1 MNTTT
6 GIELLSDDAN
16 RERELTFADALE
28 IIADRS
34 EYGNVDKENAVIVT
48 RQSLL
53 DRELFTT
60 ICAVVLT
67 ENPDIDIEW
76 DVPDH
81 TKFDVRIWNRS
92 L

>member
-1 MNTTT
+1 MSNTTK
-6 GIELLSDDAN
+6 IELLSDDAD
-16 RERELTFADALE
+16 RERELAFADALD

-34 EYGNVDKENAVIVT
+34 EYGNVDKENAVMVN

-60 ICAVVLT
+60 ICAVMLA
-67 ENPDIDIEW
+67 ENPNIDIEW